1 MIKII
6 KNFLPTDYVTDLT
19 NVLESQGG
27 NNTSFPW
34 YFNSRTGAPIKDVTF
49 KDTSQLVHVFWTN
62 PKTFQNHQI
71 SQFWELVRPILYFV
85 RDKCDID
92 YRTIIR
98 VKANLLIPQPN
109 FTKDDFNLPH
119 VDHAGTENYLNIIY
133 FVNESDGDTFIF
145 DGTPPSLTIKQRIT
159 PEANS
164 VLIFDGDVYHA
175 SSNPIKSDKRIVINT
190 TVGM

>member
-49 KDTSQLVHVFWTN
+49 KDTSQLVHVFWAN
-62 PKTFQNHQI
+62 PREFQNDHV
-71 SQFWELVRPILYFV
+71 SQYWGLVKPILYFV
-85 RDKCDID
+85 RDKCDIE
-92 YRTIIR
+92 YKTIIR
-98 VKANLLIPQPN
+98 VKANLLIPQLN
-109 FTKDDFNLPH
+109 FTEDDFNLPH
-119 VDHAGTENYLNIIY
+119 VDHADKKNYLNIIY
-133 FVNESDGDTFIF
+133 FVNDSDGDTFIF
-145 DGTPPSLTIKQRIT
+145 DGDPPSLTIKQRIT

-164 VLIFDGDVYHA
+164 ILIFDGDLYHA
-175 SSNPIKSDKRIVINT
+175 SSNPIKSNKRIVINT
-190 TVGM
+190 NVGM

>member
-49 KDTSQLVHVFWTN
+49 KDTSQLVHVFWAN
-62 PKTFQNHQI
+62 PREFQNDHV
-71 SQFWELVRPILYFV
+71 SQYWGLVRPILYFV
-85 RDKCDID
+85 RDKCDIE
-92 YRTIIR
+92 YKTIIR
-98 VKANLLIPQPN
+98 VKANLLIPQLN
-109 FTKDDFNLPH
+109 FTEDDFNLPH
-119 VDHAGTENYLNIIY
+119 VDHADKKNYLNIIY
-133 FVNESDGDTFIF
+133 FVNDSDGDTFIF
-145 DGTPPSLTIKQRIT
+145 DGDPPSLTIKQRIT

-164 VLIFDGDVYHA
+164 ILIFDGDLYHA
-175 SSNPIKSDKRIVINT
+175 SSNPIKSNKRIVINT
-190 TVGM
+190 TVEM

>member
-49 KDTSQLVHVFWTN
+49 KDTSQLVHVFWAN
-62 PKTFQNHQI
+62 PREFQNDHV
-71 SQFWELVRPILYFV
+71 SQYWGLVRPILYFV
-85 RDKCDID
+85 RDKCDIE
-92 YRTIIR
+92 YKTIIR
-98 VKANLLIPQPN
+98 VKANLLIPQLN
-109 FTKDDFNLPH
+109 FTEDDFNLPH
-119 VDHAGTENYLNIIY
+119 VDHADKKNYLNIIY
-133 FVNESDGDTFIF
+133 FVNDSDGDTFIF
-145 DGTPPSLTIKQRIT
+145 DGDPPSLTIKQRIT

-164 VLIFDGDVYHA
+164 ILIFDGDLYHA
-175 SSNPIKSDKRIVINT
+175 
-190 TVGM
+190 

>member
-1 MIKII
+1 MYA
-6 KNFLPTDYVTDLT
+6 T
-19 NVLESQGG
+19 LEM
-27 NNTSFPW
+27 
-34 YFNSRTGAPIKDVTF
+34 
-49 KDTSQLVHVFWTN
+49 
-62 PKTFQNHQI
+62 
-71 SQFWELVRPILYFV
+71 
-85 RDKCDID
+85 
-92 YRTIIR
+92 TII
-98 VKANLLIPQPN
+98 L
-109 FTKDDFNLPH
+109 
-119 VDHAGTENYLNIIY
+119 IY